1 MPQVRLVG
9 ITGEP
14 LGIVPIEQALR
25 IAEESNADLVEVAP
39 NATPPVCRVVDY
51 RKLQYEQQ
59 RRQKE
64 ARKHQRQIEVKSVRL
79 RPSIDPHDYQVK
91 LNQLRAFLLKG
102 FKVRVMIVFKGAQL
116 RRYELGTELMDKLI
130 ADIKDIGFKEPG
142 SRSQRRMITALISP
156 TKEVEQAAIKQM
168 AKNAKVDAHQPKG
181 GKDKGGEKA
190 ASAAKPANPAEP
202 AAVIEEVES

>member
-1 MPQVRLVG
+1 MRLVG

-91 LNQLRAFLLKG
+91 LNQLRAFLVKG

-130 ADIKDIGFKEPG
+130 ADVKDIGFMEPG
-142 SRSQRRMITALISP
+142 SRSQRRMITVLISP

-168 AKNAKVDAHQPKG
+168 SKNTKADAHPPKG
-181 GKDKGGEKA
+181 GKEKEKA
-190 ASAAKPANPAEP
+190 ASDAKPAQSV
-202 AAVIEEVES
+202 VIEEVAGEAEP